1 MVVSGAE
8 FNETGLKFNVSLTVK
23 NEGLVA
29 GSEVA
34 QLYIS
39 YPNIGITTPVYQLK
53 GFAKAKDVAPGG
65 SHELVIDLDQ
75 YALAFW
81 DSNKNAWTVAPGT
94 YIIQVGASS
103 EDFRLQGELKL
114 TQGFTWKG
122 L

>member
-1 MVVSGAE
+1 LVVSGAE